1 MKKSAVRMAIICFAL
16 AVSGNTKAA
25 DATPTAPSAINE
37 IEQLTKPL
45 SGTLFFDPGQRASM
59 DRTRKH
65 PVVVSDGDSDGV
77 IPERAPSVVNGFVKR
92 SDEKITVWVD
102 GQMRNDVRSQA
113 AQVLRPEDVGGVST
127 SIKVIDT
134 VPISKL
140 SGQSVKPKSAKKRV
154 TSRKAAKRPAK
165 K

>member
-1 MKKSAVRMAIICFAL
+1 MKKSAVRLAIVCCAL
-16 AVSGNTKAA
+16 TVSGNTEAA
-25 DATPTAPSAINE
+25 DATATAPSAINE

-45 SGTLFFDPGQRASM
+45 SGTLFFDPIQRASM

-65 PVVVSDGDSDGV
+65 PVVVGDGV

-127 SIKVIDT
+127 SIKVTDT